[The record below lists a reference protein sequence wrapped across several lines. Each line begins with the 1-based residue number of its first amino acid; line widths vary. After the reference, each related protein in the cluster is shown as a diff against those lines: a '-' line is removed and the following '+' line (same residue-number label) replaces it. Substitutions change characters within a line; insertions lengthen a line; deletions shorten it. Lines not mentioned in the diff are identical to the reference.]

1 MVCPP
6 TFTSSL
12 FSSIRTR
19 LEEQVLADLRICISS
34 LISSQ
39 TNSKGGEKI
48 CQLLMEPVH
57 KEKGQ

>member
-6 TFTSSL
+6 TLTSSL
-12 FSSIRTR
+12 FGSIRTR

-34 LISSQ
+34 LINLE

-48 CQLLMEPVH
+48 CQLLMGQVH
-57 KEKGQ
+57 KEKEQ